1 MLTVQFGIVY
11 FERADAD
18 IGFTSSL
25 HPIFQLSC
33 GTTSYGRYFSA

>member
-18 IGFTSSL
+18 IGFT
-25 HPIFQLSC
+25 HRFTPFFI
-33 GTTSYGRYFSA
+33 

>member
-18 IGFTSSL
+18 IGFT
-25 HPIFQLSC
+25 HRFTPF
-33 GTTSYGRYFSA
+33 FS